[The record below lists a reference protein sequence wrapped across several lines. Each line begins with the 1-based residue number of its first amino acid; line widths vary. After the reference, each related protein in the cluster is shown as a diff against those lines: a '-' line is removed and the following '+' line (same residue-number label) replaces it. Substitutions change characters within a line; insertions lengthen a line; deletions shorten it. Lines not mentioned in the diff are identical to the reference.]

1 MLKRARFWR
10 NVTLIALGHLAV
22 IAGLIRWSHGSK
34 NLEPPS
40 IVWLN
45 SGGAREGDTATS
57 VPKVAAPM
65 AEPSPLKH
73 EKPEE
78 DRPILTSSQSEIQ
91 LPNTTPKAT
100 AAPRPRVTPKPTPRR
115 APKSKS
121 KAVLVKASPKP
132 SKTKTVKSS
141 GKREKVEAEK
151 KRIAK
156 DSPDDKQGKA
166 AHGGSGKGTSS
177 GAGGKTGG
185 TGGAPQFGWYGHMLH
200 DRFHSAWIQPT
211 TATPTGDKISVLVKV
226 RIEQDGSVSQFQVLK
241 PSGNIA
247 VDESV
252 SAVSKRVRQVDP
264 LPDGL
269 GTAGHYDVRINF
281 ELNSE

>member
-22 IAGLIRWSHGSK
+22 IAGLIRWSHGSN
-34 NLEPPS
+34 NLEPQTV
-40 IVWLN
+40 VWLN
-45 SGGAREGDTATS
+45 SGGVGDGGTATNL
-57 VPKVAAPM
+57 PKVVAPIL
-65 AEPSPLKH
+65 EPSPLEH
-73 EKPEE
+73 EKPED
-78 DRPILTSSQSEIQ
+78 DRPMLTSAKSEI
-91 LPNTTPKAT
+91 PWPSATPKAT
-100 AAPRPRVTPKPTPRR
+100 ATPRPHVTPKPTPHPT
-115 APKSKS
+115 PKSKP
-121 KAVLVKASPKP
+121 KGVLVKASSKP
-132 SKTKTVKSS
+132 SKAKTTKSADKT
-141 GKREKVEAEK
+141 EKVEPEK
-151 KRIAK
+151 RRIAK
-156 DSPDDKQGKA
+156 DSLADEQGKA
-166 AHGGSGKGTSS
+166 AHGGSGKGTAS
-177 GAGGKTGG
+177 GAGGKPGGAGG
-185 TGGAPQFGWYGHMLH
+185 TAQFSWYGNMLH

-241 PSGNIA
+241 PSGNIV

-281 ELNSE
+281 ELNSQ

>member
-22 IAGLIRWSHGSK
+22 ILGLIRWSHGSK
-34 NLEPPS
+34 NPEPPS

-45 SGGAREGDTATS
+45 SGSARDGDTTTS

-65 AEPSPLKH
+65 SEPQPLKQ

-78 DRPILTSSQSEIQ
+78 DRPILASARSEME
-91 LPNTTPKAT
+91 LPSATPKAT
-100 AAPRPRVTPKPTPRR
+100 ATPRPRVTPKPTPRR

-121 KAVLVKASPKP
+121 KAALVKASPKP
-132 SKTKTVKSS
+132 SKTKTAKS
-141 GKREKVEAEK
+141 GGQREKVEAEK
-151 KRIAK
+151 KRIAQ

-166 AHGGSGKGTSS
+166 AHGGSGKGTST
-177 GAGGKTGG
+177 GAGGKTSGAGG
-185 TGGAPQFGWYGHMLH
+185 TAQFSWYGNMLH

-211 TATPTGDKISVLVKV
+211 TGTPTGNKISVLVKV

-241 PSGNIA
+241 RSGNIA

-252 SAVSKRVRQVDP
+252 SAVSKRVKQVDP
-264 LPDGL
+264 LPSGL